1 MDNASQPNTLSA
13 NKSVSNEEENSFNIN
28 GTENSCKKDEN
39 ISSES
44 DILHQAKQI
53 VHSRKFKM

>member
-13 NKSVSNEEENSFNIN
+13 NKSVSNEEENSSNIN
-28 GTENSCKKDEN
+28 GTENAFIKDEN

>member
-28 GTENSCKKDEN
+28 GTENSFIKDEN

>member
-28 GTENSCKKDEN
+28 GTENSFIKDEN

-53 VHSRKFKM
+53 VHSRNFKM

>member
-1 MDNASQPNTLSA
+1 MDNSSQPNTLSA
-13 NKSVSNEEENSFNIN
+13 NKSVSNEEENSFNII
-28 GTENSCKKDEN
+28 GTENSFIKDEN